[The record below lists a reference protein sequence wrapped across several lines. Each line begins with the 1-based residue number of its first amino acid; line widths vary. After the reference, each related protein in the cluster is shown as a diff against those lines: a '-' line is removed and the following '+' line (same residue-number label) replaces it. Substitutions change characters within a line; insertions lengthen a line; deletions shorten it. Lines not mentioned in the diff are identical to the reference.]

1 MAPSSSPHDDVP
13 KFGRTRHGSRQ
24 IARSTSVAPRGA
36 PAGTGQCSARKA
48 ARGLRACMRKIR
60 EPLLKQCSAG
70 GSVVGTCCASELW
83 AQICPEPKRLYDFN
97 LHKAAIGSAMSWSPD
112 CDPFAALC
120 SRRSRHEHV
129 GATSNPLMRRSTV
142 ALRLRR
148 PRIAKAAVARQRPA
162 NFWAR
167 AR

>member
-48 ARGLRACMRKIR
+48 ARGLRVCTRKIR
-60 EPLLKQCSAG
+60 EPLSCAQRAG
-70 GSVVGTCCASELW
+70 PAANWGTRSILN
-83 AQICPEPKRLYDFN
+83 QNDSTIFN
-97 LHKAAIGSAMSWSPD
+97 LDKAAIGSNWPD
-112 CDPFAALC
+112 CDQFAALR
-120 SRRSRHEHV
+120 SRRSRHDHV
-129 GATSNPLMRRSTV
+129 GATSNSLMRCSTV